1 MCFRERILRRLPS
14 NDLNEMPDEPNRNV
28 EDQLKTWAQKRREEA
43 DAPFELHPAA
53 RKMLQDEVARTFP
66 KRSDAP
72 LGKPNRP
79 PPYVGGYAVGW
90 LKMSWSR
97 FALTGSLC
105 VALVVVVGI
114 LFLGIAKSKFKSQQ
128 LALVR
133 EQEKAPASE
142 TTRRDA
148 PAQFAPR
155 SSRAGETPVNRLGDE
170 AIKAQ
175 SVESSAAQA

>member
-105 VALVVVVGI
+105 VALVVVFGI

-133 EQEKAPASE
+133 EQENVQSSE
-142 TTRRDA
+142 TQRGLHPFQSARC
-148 PAQFAPR
+148 
-155 SSRAGETPVNRLGDE
+155 SNRAVETLLNRLGDE

-175 SVESSAAQA
+175 SDESTS